1 MLPGGPRELLDLCGW
16 RAFCGGVPLGLGP
29 GRAVRARVCALV
41 CVRVR
46 GGSPWNWPVTPR
58 QNPPA
63 TPTPEPHLERVCDPR
78 RGGEGTAPLKGSP
91 PSGVM
96 DTSASAPRP
105 PERGRELVFIHNFFL
120 FLPLR
125 QLFIQRWA
133 LGAQRARSPAAPA
146 PRAPALRQAAL
157 PSQVHTDAVPPSVRR
172 ACSGGPLSLG
182 AASVGTQTGFGGS
195 TAILRM

>member
-29 GRAVRARVCALV
+29 GRAVRARLCALV

-58 QNPPA
+58 QNQPA
-63 TPTPEPHLERVCDPR
+63 TPTPEPHLERVCDPW

-133 LGAQRARSPAAPA
+133 LGAQRARSPAGPAKWRRGGAAPA
-146 PRAPALRQAAL
+146 PRAPALR
-157 PSQVHTDAVPPSVRR
+157 
-172 ACSGGPLSLG
+172 
-182 AASVGTQTGFGGS
+182 
-195 TAILRM
+195 